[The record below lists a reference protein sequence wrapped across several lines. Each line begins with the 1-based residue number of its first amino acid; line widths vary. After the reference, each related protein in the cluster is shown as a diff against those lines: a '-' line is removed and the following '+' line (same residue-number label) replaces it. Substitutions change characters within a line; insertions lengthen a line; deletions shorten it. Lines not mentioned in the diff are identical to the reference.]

1 MREKPRDSA
10 RLKHMLH
17 AIDNIQRFIN
27 DKDVDEFEVDSLLYY
42 GVVKNLEINYRR
54 SCLYAYKRIPRSAS
68 INSLEKIIGMRHFLV
83 HGYYQVDAGEVWLTV
98 NRDLMPLKSQL
109 SQYLEDIEN

>member
-42 GVVKNLEINYRR
+42 GVVKNLEIIGEA
-54 SCLYAYKRIPRSAS
+54 AYMLTKKFQDQHP
-68 INSLEKIIGMRHFLV
+68 LTPWKKIIGMRHFLV

-98 NRDLMPLKSQL
+98 NRDLRPHAIKKSTF
-109 SQYLEDIEN
+109 SIS

>member
-42 GVVKNLEINYRR
+42 GVVKNLEIIGEA
-54 SCLYAYKRIPRSAS
+54 AYMLTKEFQDQH
-68 INSLEKIIGMRHFLV
+68 SLTPWKKIIGMRHFLV

-98 NRDLMPLKSQL
+98 NRDIMPLKSQL

>member
-42 GVVKNLEINYRR
+42 GVVKNLEIIGEA
-54 SCLYAYKRIPRSAS
+54 AYMLTKEFQDQHP
-68 INSLEKIIGMRHFLV
+68 LTPWKKIIGMRHFLV

-109 SQYLEDIEN
+109 SQYLENIEN

>member
-42 GVVKNLEINYRR
+42 GVVKNLEIIGEA
-54 SCLYAYKRIPRSAS
+54 AYMLAKEFQDQHP
-68 INSLEKIIGMRHFLV
+68 LTPWKKIIGMRHFLV